1 MGIKAVIWDI
11 GGVIMRT
18 EDLGPR
24 DQLAA
29 DLGVTRAYL
38 NDLVFGGEQGTRAQ
52 HGELSQTELWEYV
65 RRALRLEPGAY
76 PDLRER
82 FFGGDVL
89 DSELVDFIRA
99 LKPQFKIGIISNA
112 WSELPVALEN
122 WGIADAFDIV
132 VGSGDEGIMKPDPR
146 IYQIAL
152 DRLAVQPPE
161 AVFVDDFIENI
172 IGISLSSSLRR
183 SKNSSPFS
191 SPLAM
196 LDIMRSYCPLFMKII
211 ACLTLLAMSILTF
224 NSLNILGSVAIHSG

>member
-1 MGIKAVIWDI
+1 MEIKAVIWDI

-24 DQLAA
+24 DQLAT
-29 DLGVTRAYL
+29 DLGVTREYL

-52 HGELSQTELWEYV
+52 FGELSQTELWEHV
-65 RRALRLEPGAY
+65 RSELMLAQDEY

-89 DSELVDFIRA
+89 DTELVDFIRL

-112 WSELPVALEN
+112 WSDLPTALDN

-146 IYQIAL
+146 IYNLAL
-152 DRLAVQPPE
+152 ERLSVQPQE

-172 IGISLSSSLRR
+172 TGARELGINAVHFQSQKQALRELKRLLKLSSS
-183 SKNSSPFS
+183 S
-191 SPLAM
+191 
-196 LDIMRSYCPLFMKII
+196 
-211 ACLTLLAMSILTF
+211 
-224 NSLNILGSVAIHSG
+224 HQ

>member
-1 MGIKAVIWDI
+1 MVIKAVIWDI

-24 DQLAA
+24 EQLAA
-29 DLGVTRAYL
+29 DLGVTRAIL

-52 HGELSQTELWEYV
+52 FGEISQTELWAHV
-65 RRALRLEPGAY
+65 RSELNLGSDEY

-89 DSELVDFIRA
+89 DTELVDFIRS

-112 WSELPVALEN
+112 WSELPAALEN
-122 WGIADAFDIV
+122 WGISDAFDII
-132 VGSGDEGIMKPDPR
+132 VGSGDEGLMKPDPR

-152 DRLAVQPPE
+152 ERLAIQPGE

-172 IGISLSSSLRR
+172 IGARELGINAVHFQSREQALDELKSLL
-183 SKNSSPFS
+183 K
-191 SPLAM
+191 
-196 LDIMRSYCPLFMKII
+196 
-211 ACLTLLAMSILTF
+211 
-224 NSLNILGSVAIHSG
+224 V